1 MLCRRHHRAVH
12 EEGYQVERNAE
23 GELVFRWPTGLV
35 LAAVPPPA
43 ALPAEVLDP
52 LRAYSDALGLEI
64 DAHTSTPNWL
74 GERLDLEWA
83 ISVLHPLACR
93 PSVVAR

>member
-1 MLCRRHHRAVH
+1 M
-12 EEGYQVERNAE
+12 
-23 GELVFRWPTGLV
+23 FRWPTGLL

-43 ALPAEVLDP
+43 AVPAEDLDP
-52 LRAYSDALGLEI
+52 LGAHSDALGLEI
-64 DAHTSTPNWL
+64 DAYTSTPAWL

-93 PSVVAR
+93 PSRRV